1 MNQDPVQRKW
11 KIWRKRLLGPACYGY
26 DILVPMSPSTLK
38 VEHHDP
44 GGLLWW
50 EDLAEIGL
58 NVFGF
63 LALIVGAG
71 RMDPL
76 FGGLCLLIF
85 CFLLPFVVSRW
96 RFKLF
101 RRRPPSVTTSYQP
114 TEIPEDLIA
123 RYEQAQAHFQQVLG
137 ELEAIAQAKGV
148 PSGEAW
154 TKTA

>member
-11 KIWRKRLLGPACYGY
+11 KIWRKRLFGPALYGY
-26 DILVPMSPSTLK
+26 DVFTPLSPSTLK

-50 EDLAEIGL
+50 EELAEIISNL
-58 NVFGF
+58 FVF

-76 FGGLCLLIF
+76 FGGLCLLAF
-85 CFLLPFVVSRW
+85 CLLLPFLVGRW

-101 RRRPPSVTTSYQP
+101 RRRPPSVTTSYEP
-114 TEIPEDLIA
+114 AEIPEDLIA
-123 RYEQAQAHFQQVLG
+123 RYEQVQANFQQVLG
-137 ELEAIAQAKGV
+137 ELEAVASAQGF
-148 PSGEAW
+148 PDGHAW
-154 TKTA
+154 SKTA